1 MHGCVKCRC
10 TCLTHPLRLW
20 HSGMKQWTYL
30 IFVFAHSRTLK
41 ECNSSK
47 NVSDRW
53 KSDVQGVI
61 ANPTWAGKYRQGQFS
76 GVTKTFVCRWCVSS
90 CSTVTF
96 RVCVNVWHLKMKS
109 SSWQERSW
117 LARFWTSTTCYP
129 PNSEVG
135 VYDVCHSVISTAGW
149 CITLM
154 SHWGESSSLSITGSD
169 VGYWLKDF

>member
-1 MHGCVKCRC
+1 MHGCVKCGRTRHTPFKAVTQWNETMDLFEFCFC
-10 TCLTHPLRLW
+10 TF
-20 HSGMKQWTYL
+20 Q
-30 IFVFAHSRTLK
+30 K

-61 ANPTWAGKYRQGQFS
+61 SNPTWAGKYRQGQFS
-76 GVTKTFVCRWCVSS
+76 GVTKTFVCRWCVWGR
-90 CSTVTF
+90 STVAF

-109 SSWQERSW
+109 WSWQERSW

-135 VYDVCHSVISTAGW
+135 VCDVCHSVISVAGW
-149 CITLM
+149 CVTLM
-154 SHWGESSSLSITGSD
+154 SHRGESSSLSITGSD
-169 VGYWLKDF
+169 LGYRLKDF

>member
-1 MHGCVKCRC
+1 MEGVSSFRDSYSHLRFKANRPALDHCPGCHSEVFACMGVLNAGARV
-10 TCLTHPLRLW
+10 THPLRLW
-20 HSGMKQWTYL
+20 HSGMKQWTYS

-90 CSTVTF
+90 CSTVAF

-109 SSWQERSW
+109 SSWR
-117 LARFWTSTTCYP
+117 
-129 PNSEVG
+129 G
-135 VYDVCHSVISTAGW
+135 VD
-149 CITLM
+149 
-154 SHWGESSSLSITGSD
+154 
-169 VGYWLKDF
+169 